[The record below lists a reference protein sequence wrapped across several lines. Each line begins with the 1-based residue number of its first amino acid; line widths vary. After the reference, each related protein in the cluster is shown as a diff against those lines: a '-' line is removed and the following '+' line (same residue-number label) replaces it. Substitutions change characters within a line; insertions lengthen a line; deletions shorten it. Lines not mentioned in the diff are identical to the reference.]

1 MDDMKLMTSEIIN
14 ALNRGGA
21 MEFDEL
27 FKAVGKMHGDLDEK
41 VLEGHLMEMEIQG
54 LVRVSKMARGK
65 RRIELT

>member
-27 FKAVGKMHGDLDEK
+27 FKM
-41 VLEGHLMEMEIQG
+41 
-54 LVRVSKMARGK
+54 VSKMHALR
-65 RRIELT
+65 LMPT

>member
-1 MDDMKLMTSEIIN
+1 MGDMKLMTSEIIN

-27 FKAVGKMHGDLDEK
+27 FKAVSKMQGDLDEK
-41 VLEGHLMEMEIQG
+41 ALESHLMGMEIQG

-65 RRIELT
+65 RRIELA

>member
-1 MDDMKLMTSEIIN
+1 
-14 ALNRGGA
+14 
-21 MEFDEL
+21 
-27 FKAVGKMHGDLDEK
+27 MHGDFDEK

>member
-27 FKAVGKMHGDLDEK
+27 FKTVSKMHGDLDEK
-41 VLEGHLMEMEIQG
+41 VLESHLMEMEIQG

>member
-1 MDDMKLMTSEIIN
+1 MDDMKLMTSGIIN

-27 FKAVGKMHGDLDEK
+27 FKSVSKMHGDLDEK

>member
-21 MEFDEL
+21 QEFDEL
-27 FKAVGKMHGDLDEK
+27 FKTVSKMHGDLDEK
-41 VLEGHLMEMEIQG
+41 ALEDHLMEMEIQG